1 MFSTNTKDF
10 WRGFFK
16 EYREAV
22 KRASCGMLFGIAAM
36 IIFKIISVPDGIYF
50 VTIKIVVYLLILP
63 FGILIIWHLTFK
75 LFPCD
80 VISITRRNVIFI
92 LSALPFMIISAMI
105 TFSIQ
110 INIKF
115 VLFYIITVIVFATPA
130 VYIDYRREKKRMT
143 EYWERFSLYKSSISD
158 DEKKINPVKDELFK
172 IQREAFEQIKKIRDI
187 NPDNFIEKIEHAAG
201 GKLFKNSEK
210 STFLFGDTESKL
222 PKNCAQYIFNSD
234 SVNISLLEFA
244 NAKSALRAFDR
255 IPFSYVGIG
264 CEPMGPHIGGM
275 IFWSVKPSLENASLA
290 AFVFS
295 RYALC
300 INVKTGLVLSP
311 ETNNCSSEFMCDP
324 ENAEKILSSA
334 RKTLSILSE
343 LYSSHDSCRD
353 D

>member
-1 MFSTNTKDF
+1 MFGTKTKDF

-22 KRASCGMLFGIAAM
+22 KRASCGVLFGIAAL
-36 IIFKIISVPDGIYF
+36 IIFKIISVPDEIYF
-50 VTIKIVVYLLILP
+50 YTIKIAVYLLILP

-80 VISITRRNVIFI
+80 VISLTQRNIIFI
-92 LSALPFMIISAMI
+92 LSVIPFMLGLLMI
-105 TFSIQ
+105 TFSIT
-110 INIKF
+110 NIKSM
-115 VLFYIITVIVFATPA
+115 LFCIAVIAVFGTPA
-130 VYIDYRREKKRMT
+130 IYIDYRREKKRMT
-143 EYWERFSLYKSSISD
+143 EYWERFSLYKSNISD
-158 DEKKINPVKDELFK
+158 DEKKINPVKDELFQ
-172 IQREAFEQIKKIRDI
+172 IQREAFEKIKKIRDI

-201 GKLFKNSEK
+201 GRLFKNSEK

-300 INVKTGLVLSP
+300 INVKTGLILSP

-334 RKTLSILSE
+334 RKTLSVLSE
-343 LYSSHDSCRD
+343 LYGSHDSRRD